1 MKRGVLILLSVLMVS
16 AVMAQK
22 AVVSGTVV
30 NNATGQPVAGANVKA
45 EGISVVTNADGYFV
59 LKSEQPVSR
68 IVVSHVGYRT
78 KQHAVDGSPTNQSV
92 VGGSPTNPPLTIKLE
107 PTSIQLNEVVVM
119 AENARDLVLAA
130 ISKIPNNYSQQPE
143 LYRCFYRETAMKRQH
158 YICVA
163 EGVVDMYKSGY
174 GRGNNRDRV
183 AIDKGRRLLSPR
195 RGDTL
200 SVKVLGG
207 PVAPIQLDI
216 VKNTDFLLNSES
228 LNNYSLKME
237 APTTIGDR
245 RQYVV
250 SLRPSVMQ
258 PYALYFGKLYIDQ
271 ESLAFT
277 RVELTLDMSD
287 RHKATEVMLV
297 RKPLGVRFRP
307 KEMSLLV
314 DYRQDADGLTRISY
328 IRTMFRFN
336 CDWKRRLFATA
347 FTACCE
353 MVVTNT
359 TNQDVKP
366 IRGRESFD
374 QRDAFFD
381 KVDYFRD
388 PDFWRDYNIIEPT
401 ESLDKAVHRI
411 LKRY

>member
-1 MKRGVLILLSVLMVS
+1 MKRSVLMLLSVLMMS
-16 AVMAQK
+16 AVMAQRT
-22 AVVSGTVV
+22 VVSGTVV

-59 LKSEQPVSR
+59 LKSEQPMSR
-68 IVVSHVGYRT
+68 IVVSHVGFRT
-78 KQHAVDGSPTNQSV
+78 KQQVVDGSPTN
-92 VGGSPTNPPLTIKLE
+92 TPLALKLE
-107 PTSIQLNEVVVM
+107 PTSIQLNEVIVM
-119 AENARDLVLAA
+119 ADNARDLVMRA
-130 ISKIPNNYSQQPE
+130 ISKIPKNYSQQPE
-143 LYRCFYRETAMKRQH
+143 LYRCFYRETATKRQH
-158 YICVA
+158 HICVA

-174 GRGNNRDRV
+174 GGNVYRDKV
-183 AIDKGRRLLSPR
+183 AIYKGRRLLSPKAS
-195 RGDTL
+195 DTL
-200 SVKVLGG
+200 GVKVLGG

-216 VKNTDFLLNSES
+216 VKNTDFLLNNEDLSH
-228 LNNYSLKME
+228 YDLKME
-237 APTTIGDR
+237 VPTTIGDR

-250 SLRPSVMQ
+250 SITPRVQLE
-258 PYALYFGKLYIDQ
+258 YALYYGKLYIDE

-277 RVELTLDMSD
+277 RVELSLDMSD
-287 RHKATEVMLV
+287 RYKATEVMLV
-297 RKPLGVRFRP
+297 RKPLSVRFRP
-307 KEMSLLV
+307 KEMSLLI

-328 IRTMFRFN
+328 IRTTFRFN
-336 CDWKRRLFATA
+336 CDWKRRLFATS

-366 IRGRESFD
+366 IKGRESFD

-401 ESLDKAVHRI
+401 ESLDKAIHRL

>member
-1 MKRGVLILLSVLMVS
+1 
-16 AVMAQK
+16 MAQK

-30 NNATGQPVAGANVKA
+30 NNATGQPVAGANVKV
-45 EGISVVTNADGYFV
+45 EGISVVTNDDGYFV
-59 LKSEQPVSR
+59 LKSEQPMSR

-78 KQHAVDGSPTNQSV
+78 KQQAVSTANTS
-92 VGGSPTNPPLTIKLE
+92 LTIRLE

-119 AENARDLVLAA
+119 ADNARDLVMRA
-130 ISKIPNNYSQQPE
+130 ISKIPNNYSKQPE
-143 LYRCFYRETAMKRQH
+143 LYRCFYREAAMKRQR

-163 EGVVDMYKSGY
+163 EGIVDMYKSGY
-174 GRGNNRDRV
+174 GHDDNRDRV
-183 AIDKGRRLLSPR
+183 AIYKGRRLLSPKSS
-195 RGDTL
+195 DTL
-200 SVKVLGG
+200 GVKVLGG
-207 PVAPIQLDI
+207 PVVPIQLDV
-216 VKNTDFLLNSES
+216 VKNTDFLLNTEDLSH
-228 LNNYSLKME
+228 YDLKME
-237 APTTIGDR
+237 ASTTIGDR

-250 SLRPSVMQ
+250 SITPRVSL
-258 PYALYFGKLYIDQ
+258 PYALYYGKLYIDE

-277 RVELTLDMSD
+277 RAELELDMSD
-287 RHKATEVMLV
+287 RYKATEVMLV
-297 RKPLGVRFRP
+297 RKPLGVRFKP
-307 KEMSLLV
+307 KEMSMLV
-314 DYRQDADGLTRISY
+314 DYRQDADGMTRISY
-328 IRTMFRFN
+328 IRTVFRFN
-336 CDWKRRLFATA
+336 CDWKRRLFATS

-401 ESLDKAVHRI
+401 ESLDKAINRL
-411 LKRY
+411 LKKGRN

>member
-1 MKRGVLILLSVLMVS
+1 MKRGVLLLLSVLMMS

-30 NNATGQPVAGANVKA
+30 NNATGQSVAGANVKV
-45 EGISVVTNADGYFV
+45 EGISVVTNDDGYFV
-59 LKSEQPVSR
+59 LKSEQPMSH

-78 KQHAVDGSPTNQSV
+78 KQQAVSTANTS
-92 VGGSPTNPPLTIKLE
+92 LTIRLE

-119 AENARDLVLAA
+119 ADNARDLVMRA
-130 ISKIPNNYSQQPE
+130 ISKIPNNYSKQPE
-143 LYRCFYRETAMKRQH
+143 LYRCFYREAAMKRQH

-163 EGVVDMYKSGY
+163 EGIVDMYKSGY
-174 GRGNNRDRV
+174 GHDDNRDRV
-183 AIDKGRRLLSPR
+183 AIYKGRRLLSPKSS
-195 RGDTL
+195 DTL
-200 SVKVLGG
+200 GVKVLGG
-207 PVAPIQLDI
+207 PVVPIQLDV
-216 VKNTDFLLNSES
+216 VKNTDFLLNAEDLSHYE
-228 LNNYSLKME
+228 LKME
-237 APTTIGDR
+237 TPTTIGDR

-250 SLRPSVMQ
+250 SIAPRVSLPF
-258 PYALYFGKLYIDQ
+258 ALYYGKLYIDQ

-277 RVELTLDMSD
+277 RAELSLDMSD
-287 RHKATEVMLV
+287 RYKATEVMLV
-297 RKPLGVRFRP
+297 RKPLGVRFKP
-307 KEMSLLV
+307 KEMSMLV
-314 DYRQDADGLTRISY
+314 DYRQDADGMTRISY
-328 IRTMFRFN
+328 IRTVFRFN
-336 CDWKRRLFATA
+336 CDWKRRLFATS

-401 ESLDKAVHRI
+401 ESLDKAINRL
-411 LKRY
+411 LKKGRN

>member
-1 MKRGVLILLSVLMVS
+1 MKRSVLMLLSVLMMS
-16 AVMAQK
+16 AVMAQRT
-22 AVVSGTVV
+22 VVSGTVV
-30 NNATGQPVAGANVKA
+30 NNATGQPVAGANVKV
-45 EGISVVTNADGYFV
+45 EGISVVTNDDGYFV
-59 LKSEQPVSR
+59 LKSEQPMSR

-78 KQHAVDGSPTNQSV
+78 KQQAVSTANTS
-92 VGGSPTNPPLTIKLE
+92 LTIRLE

-119 AENARDLVLAA
+119 ADNARDLVMRA
-130 ISKIPNNYSQQPE
+130 ISKIPKNYSQQPE
-143 LYRCFYRETAMKRQH
+143 LYRCFYRETATKRQH
-158 YICVA
+158 HICVA

-174 GRGNNRDRV
+174 GGNVYRDKV
-183 AIDKGRRLLSPR
+183 AIYKGRRLLSPKAS
-195 RGDTL
+195 DTL
-200 SVKVLGG
+200 GVKVLGG

-216 VKNTDFLLNSES
+216 VKNTDFLLNNEDLSH
-228 LNNYSLKME
+228 YDLKME
-237 APTTIGDR
+237 VPTTIGDR

-250 SLRPSVMQ
+250 SITPRVQLE
-258 PYALYFGKLYIDQ
+258 YALYYGKLYIDE

-277 RVELTLDMSD
+277 RVELSLDMSD
-287 RHKATEVMLV
+287 RYKATEVMLV
-297 RKPLGVRFRP
+297 RKPLSVRFRP
-307 KEMSLLV
+307 KEMSLLI

-328 IRTMFRFN
+328 IRTTFRFN
-336 CDWKRRLFATA
+336 CDWKRRLFATS

-366 IRGRESFD
+366 IKGRESFD

-401 ESLDKAVHRI
+401 ESLDKAIHRL

>member
-1 MKRGVLILLSVLMVS
+1 MLLSVLMMS
-16 AVMAQK
+16 AVMAQRT
-22 AVVSGTVV
+22 VVSGTVV

-59 LKSEQPVSR
+59 LKSEQPMSR
-68 IVVSHVGYRT
+68 IVVSHVGFRT
-78 KQHAVDGSPTNQSV
+78 KQQVVDGSPTN
-92 VGGSPTNPPLTIKLE
+92 TPLTIKLE
-107 PTSIQLNEVVVM
+107 PTSIQLNEVIVM
-119 AENARDLVLAA
+119 ADNARDLVMRA
-130 ISKIPNNYSQQPE
+130 ISKIPKNYSQQPE
-143 LYRCFYRETAMKRQH
+143 LYRCFYRETATKRQH
-158 YICVA
+158 HICVA

-174 GRGNNRDRV
+174 GGNVYRDKV
-183 AIDKGRRLLSPR
+183 AIYKGRRLLSPKAS
-195 RGDTL
+195 DTL
-200 SVKVLGG
+200 GVKVLGG

-216 VKNTDFLLNSES
+216 VKNTDFLLNNEDLSH
-228 LNNYSLKME
+228 YDLKME
-237 APTTIGDR
+237 VPTTIGDR

-250 SLRPSVMQ
+250 SITPRVQLE
-258 PYALYFGKLYIDQ
+258 YALYYGKLYIDE

-277 RVELTLDMSD
+277 RVELSLDMSD
-287 RHKATEVMLV
+287 RYKATEVMLV
-297 RKPLGVRFRP
+297 RKPLSVRFRP
-307 KEMSLLV
+307 KEMSLLI

-328 IRTMFRFN
+328 IRTTFRFN
-336 CDWKRRLFATA
+336 CDWKRRLFATS

-366 IRGRESFD
+366 IKGRESFD

-381 KVDYFRD
+381 KVVYFRD

-401 ESLDKAVHRI
+401 ESLDKAIHRL

>member
-1 MKRGVLILLSVLMVS
+1 MKRSVLMLLSVLMMS
-16 AVMAQK
+16 AVMAQRT
-22 AVVSGTVV
+22 VVSGTVV

-59 LKSEQPVSR
+59 LKSEQPMSR
-68 IVVSHVGYRT
+68 IVVSHVGFRT
-78 KQHAVDGSPTNQSV
+78 KQQVVDGSPTN
-92 VGGSPTNPPLTIKLE
+92 TPLTIKLE
-107 PTSIQLNEVVVM
+107 PTSIQLNEVIVM
-119 AENARDLVLAA
+119 ADNARDLVMRA
-130 ISKIPNNYSQQPE
+130 ISKIPKNYSQQPE
-143 LYRCFYRETAMKRQH
+143 LYRCFYRETATKRQH
-158 YICVA
+158 HICVA

-174 GRGNNRDRV
+174 GGNVYRDKV
-183 AIDKGRRLLSPR
+183 AIYKGRRLLSPKAS
-195 RGDTL
+195 DTL
-200 SVKVLGG
+200 GVKVLGG

-216 VKNTDFLLNSES
+216 VKNTDFLLNNEDLSH
-228 LNNYSLKME
+228 YDLKME
-237 APTTIGDR
+237 VPTTIGDR

-250 SLRPSVMQ
+250 SITPRVQLE
-258 PYALYFGKLYIDQ
+258 YALYYGKLYIDE

-277 RVELTLDMSD
+277 RVELSLDMSD
-287 RHKATEVMLV
+287 RYKATEVMLV
-297 RKPLGVRFRP
+297 KKPKGLRFRP
-307 KEMSLLV
+307 KEMSLLI

-328 IRTMFRFN
+328 IRTTFRFN
-336 CDWKRRLFATA
+336 CDWKRRLFATS

-366 IRGRESFD
+366 IKGRESFD

-401 ESLDKAVHRI
+401 ESLDKAIHRL

>member
-1 MKRGVLILLSVLMVS
+1 MLLSVLMMS
-16 AVMAQK
+16 AVMAQRT
-22 AVVSGTVV
+22 VVSGTVV

-59 LKSEQPVSR
+59 LKSEQPMSR
-68 IVVSHVGYRT
+68 IVVSHVGFRT
-78 KQHAVDGSPTNQSV
+78 KQQVVDGSPTN
-92 VGGSPTNPPLTIKLE
+92 TPLAIKLE
-107 PTSIQLNEVVVM
+107 PTSIQLNEVIVM
-119 AENARDLVLAA
+119 ADNARDLVMRA
-130 ISKIPNNYSQQPE
+130 ISKIPKNYSQQPE
-143 LYRCFYRETAMKRQH
+143 LYRCFYRETATKRQH
-158 YICVA
+158 HICVA

-174 GRGNNRDRV
+174 GGNVYRDKV
-183 AIDKGRRLLSPR
+183 AIYKGRRLLSPKAS
-195 RGDTL
+195 DTL
-200 SVKVLGG
+200 GVKVLGG

-216 VKNTDFLLNSES
+216 VKNTDFLLNNEDLSH
-228 LNNYSLKME
+228 YDLKME
-237 APTTIGDR
+237 VPTTIGDR

-250 SLRPSVMQ
+250 SITPRVQLE
-258 PYALYFGKLYIDQ
+258 YALYYGKLYIDE

-277 RVELTLDMSD
+277 RVELSLDMSD
-287 RHKATEVMLV
+287 RYKATEVMLV
-297 RKPLGVRFRP
+297 RKPLSVRFRP
-307 KEMSLLV
+307 KEMSLLI

-328 IRTMFRFN
+328 IRTTFRFN
-336 CDWKRRLFATA
+336 CDWKRRLFATS

-366 IRGRESFD
+366 IKGRESFD

-401 ESLDKAVHRI
+401 ESLDKAIHRL

>member
-1 MKRGVLILLSVLMVS
+1 MKRSVLMLLSVLMMS
-16 AVMAQK
+16 AVMAQRT
-22 AVVSGTVV
+22 VVSGTVV

-59 LKSEQPVSR
+59 LKSEQPMSR

-78 KQHAVDGSPTNQSV
+78 KQQAVSTANTS
-92 VGGSPTNPPLTIKLE
+92 LTIRLE
-107 PTSIQLNEVVVM
+107 PTSIQLNEVIVM
-119 AENARDLVLAA
+119 ADNARDLVMRA
-130 ISKIPNNYSQQPE
+130 ISKIPKNYSQQPE
-143 LYRCFYRETAMKRQH
+143 LYRCFYRETATKRQH
-158 YICVA
+158 HICVA

-174 GRGNNRDRV
+174 GGNVYRDKV
-183 AIDKGRRLLSPR
+183 AIYKGRRLLSPKAS
-195 RGDTL
+195 DTL
-200 SVKVLGG
+200 GVKVLGG

-216 VKNTDFLLNSES
+216 VKNTDFLLNNEDLSH
-228 LNNYSLKME
+228 YDLKME
-237 APTTIGDR
+237 VPTTIGDR

-250 SLRPSVMQ
+250 SITPRVQLE
-258 PYALYFGKLYIDQ
+258 YALYYGKLYIDE

-277 RVELTLDMSD
+277 RVELSLDMSD
-287 RHKATEVMLV
+287 RYKATEVMLV
-297 RKPLGVRFRP
+297 RKPLSVRFRP
-307 KEMSLLV
+307 KEMSLLI

-328 IRTMFRFN
+328 IRTTFRFN
-336 CDWKRRLFATA
+336 CDWKRRLFATS

-366 IRGRESFD
+366 IKGRESFD

-401 ESLDKAVHRI
+401 ESLDKAIHRL

>member
-1 MKRGVLILLSVLMVS
+1 MLLSVLMMS
-16 AVMAQK
+16 AVMAQR

-59 LKSEQPVSR
+59 LKSEQPMSR
-68 IVVSHVGYRT
+68 IVVSHVGFRT
-78 KQHAVDGSPTNQSV
+78 KQQVVDGSPTN
-92 VGGSPTNPPLTIKLE
+92 TPLTIKLE
-107 PTSIQLNEVVVM
+107 PTSIQLNEVIVM
-119 AENARDLVLAA
+119 ADNARDLVMRA
-130 ISKIPNNYSQQPE
+130 ISKIPKNYSQQPE
-143 LYRCFYRETAMKRQH
+143 LYRCFYRETATKRQH
-158 YICVA
+158 HICVA

-174 GRGNNRDRV
+174 GGNVYRDKV
-183 AIDKGRRLLSPR
+183 AIYKGRRLLSPKAS
-195 RGDTL
+195 DTL
-200 SVKVLGG
+200 GVKVLGG

-216 VKNTDFLLNSES
+216 VKNTDFLLNNEDLSH
-228 LNNYSLKME
+228 YDLKME
-237 APTTIGDR
+237 VPTTIGDR

-250 SLRPSVMQ
+250 SITPRVQLE
-258 PYALYFGKLYIDQ
+258 YALYYGKLYIDE

-277 RVELTLDMSD
+277 RVELSLDMSD
-287 RHKATEVMLV
+287 RYKATEVMLV
-297 RKPLGVRFRP
+297 RKPLSVRFRP
-307 KEMSLLV
+307 KEMSLLI

-328 IRTMFRFN
+328 IRTTFRFN
-336 CDWKRRLFATA
+336 CDWKRRLFATS

-366 IRGRESFD
+366 IKGRESFD

-401 ESLDKAVHRI
+401 ESLDKAIHRL